1 MNNQQSTVGYVEL
14 VRNNR
19 NFRFLWLGQ
28 LVSLLG
34 DWFNLIASATLIAI
48 LTESG
53 LAVGGLFIVRMLAPF
68 LVSPIAGVVADRFNR
83 KNILVATDIVRSVTL
98 LCFLLIRDPGDIWL
112 LYVLTAIQLSLIH
125 I

>member
-83 KNILVATDIVRSVTL
+83 KNILVATDIARSVTL
-98 LCFLLIRDPGDIWL
+98 LCFLLIRDPCL
-112 LYVLTAIQLSLIH
+112 LYTSDAADE
-125 I
+125 